1 MAALNFLHNFLFIHL
16 FIAFQ
21 FKLDVYS
28 DLVCTY
34 FVVVIKQQ
42 TTVTDK
48 VKHRLEQLDDFE
60 EVRDFEF

>member
-1 MAALNFLHNFLFIHL
+1 MVLI
-16 FIAFQ
+16 
-21 FKLDVYS
+21 
-28 DLVCTY
+28 C

-60 EVRDFEF
+60 EVIDLTLKIAGIHTGIFPYRKLLFFRVWRIHI